1 MNAQRWVFGVGIS
14 VALLAAQPVG
24 AFGIVEV
31 AVSPEQ
37 PDVTTLVSLSVLF
50 QTPSSPPF
58 LFAPTVVEID
68 GFSIDVELFVDA
80 GVLQAIAFAWATVEV
95 GILPAGFYDYSVR
108 LNPAS
113 DLPFDQR
120 LFAGS
125 FQVIPEPASLALALI
140 GLLVL
145 AAARRRRA
153 GEHTSRMGPA
163 PS

>member
-113 DLPFDQR
+113 DVPFGRDQR
-120 LFAGS
+120 LFAGT
-125 FQVIPEPASLALALI
+125 FQVVPEPAPLALALVA
-140 GLLVL
+140 LVAL
-145 AAARRRRA
+145 AAARRRRV
-153 GEHTSRMGPA
+153 G
-163 PS
+163 